1 MNSALSSASLH
12 TRSLDRKTL
21 LKHRQNMQLQPS
33 DREWVRADLH
43 RGSIHVH
50 DRLTSLPPSSSAGSL
65 SKTCC
70 TGNTSD
76 IQDPKRCQGATQSG
90 STVDQNG
97 DAHNSSPTLYVQLH
111 GEAVRRLGPDE
122 RPLQIQSDFLFKLGF
137 KDPWRVQE
145 EGMNTEI
152 GSLLRFYAGKP
163 HSIESSERVQLSGTY
178 NVRKGK
184 LQLPVNRW
192 TRRQVILC
200 GTCLIVSSVK
210 ESQTGKMHIL
220 PLIGGKVEEVKKHNH
235 CLAFSSAGPQ
245 SQTYYVSFDSFT
257 EHLRWHRHAAKMVSQ
272 RINSVDLSC
281 CSLEQLPPNLFYSH
295 DLTHLNLKHNF
306 LFLPEDNSPFNSVCE
321 NIA

>member
-1 MNSALSSASLH
+1 M
-12 TRSLDRKTL
+12 
-21 LKHRQNMQLQPS
+21 
-33 DREWVRADLH
+33 
-43 RGSIHVH
+43 
-50 DRLTSLPPSSSAGSL
+50 
-65 SKTCC
+65 
-70 TGNTSD
+70 
-76 IQDPKRCQGATQSG
+76 
-90 STVDQNG
+90 
-97 DAHNSSPTLYVQLH
+97 
-111 GEAVRRLGPDE
+111 
-122 RPLQIQSDFLFKLGF
+122 FLFF
-137 KDPWRVQE
+137 
-145 EGMNTEI
+145 T
-152 GSLLRFYAGKP
+152 GKP
-163 HSIESSERVQLSGTY
+163 QSIESSERVQLSGTY

-210 ESQTGKMHIL
+210 ESQIGKMHIL

-281 CSLEQLPPNLFYSH
+281 CSLERLPPNLFYSH

-306 LFLPEDNSPFNSVCE
+306 LPADRRLQQLQRYNAMTNMK
-321 NIA
+321 NICSYTSKG